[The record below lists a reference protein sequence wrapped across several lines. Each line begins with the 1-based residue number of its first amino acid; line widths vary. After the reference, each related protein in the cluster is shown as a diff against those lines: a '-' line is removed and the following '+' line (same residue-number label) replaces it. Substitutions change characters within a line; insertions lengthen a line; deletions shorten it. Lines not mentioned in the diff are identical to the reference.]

1 MNHSPQVTVK
11 KPCHTLS
18 CKLSPQ
24 LALSSFP
31 LSPPTILLPP
41 TSPLF
46 PVPTPLNCWPR
57 CHVFA
62 CVVFSV
68 WGPWSLSL
76 LISLLLTL
84 QWRNPASSSLWNLP
98 WLLTSLSTTP
108 SCWMVWCSFLD
119 PRIGPHSQS
128 YGFSGSHVHMWELDH
143 REGWAP
149 KNWCFW
155 TVVLEKTL
163 ESLKLQGDP
172 TSQS

>member
-18 CKLSPQ
+18 CKLSHQ

-31 LSPPTILLPP
+31 LSPPTILLRTTP
-41 TSPLF
+41 PLF
-46 PVPTPLNCWPR
+46 PVPAPLNCWPR
-57 CHVFA
+57 CQVFA
-62 CVVFSV
+62 CAVFSV

-76 LISLLLTL
+76 LVSLLLTL
-84 QWRNPASSSLWNLP
+84 QWRNPASSTLWNFP

-119 PRIGPHSQS
+119 PRIGPHSQR
-128 YGFSGSHVHMWELDH
+128 YGFSSSRVHMWELDH
-143 REGWAP
+143 REGRAP

-155 TVVLEKTL
+155 PVVLEKTL